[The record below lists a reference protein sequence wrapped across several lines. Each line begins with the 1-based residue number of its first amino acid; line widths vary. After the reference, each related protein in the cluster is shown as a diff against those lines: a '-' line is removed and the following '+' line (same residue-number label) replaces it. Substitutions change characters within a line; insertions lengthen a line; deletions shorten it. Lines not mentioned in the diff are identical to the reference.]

1 MKRLFYSILA
11 LLFLAC
17 GEDQNSFT
25 LKGTAYG
32 FEDGTNVF
40 LYELDQNNQSQIID
54 TLVITNQKFEEKYP
68 KIEGTK
74 LNFLKVEN
82 TPNNIVFF
90 VENENINAQI
100 FADSL
105 ASSVVTGGRQN
116 ELYNEYLTVTKGF
129 SERKLKITQDFKN
142 AQAQQD
148 ETLFNKLRDENNA
161 LLMEESSYKRNFV
174 KTNNNSLF
182 SVMLLS
188 ELYRGK
194 EFTAEETAEILE
206 GLNPKIGANAVVT
219 QLKKTLESAKKAD
232 IGVIAP
238 NFEAPTPSGEMLS
251 LNETLGKYT
260 IWRIKKILYPI
271 EKIGIGQNISDFE
284 LPNNKGTLINT
295 NKFRGKYL
303 LIDFWA
309 SWCRPCRLENPN
321 VVKVYEKYHDKGL
334 NIISVSLDR
343 DGQKERWVQAIED
356 DKMDWYHVSNLRFWQ
371 DPIAQQYNVRSIPA
385 TFLLDAEGRI
395 IDKNL
400 RGPAL
405 ERRIAQLLD

>member
-260 IWRIKKILYPI
+260 I
-271 EKIGIGQNISDFE
+271 
-284 LPNNKGTLINT
+284 
-295 NKFRGKYL
+295 
-303 LIDFWA
+303 IDFWA